1 MGVFTSIRKI
11 IMPKVAQKRIRFIFS
26 LFENGNQHRR
36 ANREDC
42 PRMLELVQE
51 LASFERAP
59 NEVTVTLEHFEESGF
74 GPNPVYWAFVAEEN
88 GYIVAFALYY
98 IRYSTW
104 KGQRMYLEDILVT
117 ESHRGKKIGQ
127 KLMDRLIIEAKEKS
141 LHGITWQVLE
151 WNEPAIKFYRKYN
164 PVFDDE
170 WTNCSIVV

>member
-1 MGVFTSIRKI
+1 LGKNTSDL
-11 IMPKVAQKRIRFIFS
+11 FS
-26 LFENGNQHRR
+26 VYLKMEISIRR

-51 LASFERAP
+51 LATFERAP

-88 GYIVAFALYY
+88 GYIVGFALYY

-151 WNEPAIKFYRKYN
+151 WNEPAIKFYSKYN